1 MRFPGSIERLINEF
15 TKLPTVGPKTAER
28 FVFSL
33 LKKKQSDL
41 DNLSEAIKDL
51 LPDTKVCQNCLM
63 ITDKNLC
70 PICSDNK
77 RDDTQLCIVAD
88 SRDIIS
94 IENTKQY
101 QGRYFVLGGLLN
113 TIEGIKPED
122 LNMAK
127 LIARIKKGGIK
138 EIILAL
144 NPNIEGETTCLYLS
158 RLFKDSKIKI
168 TRLAKGLPTGS
179 DIEYADEITLASA
192 LKYRNEIK

>member
-1 MRFPGSIERLINEF
+1 MRFPDSIQKLINEF

-33 LKKKQSDL
+33 LKKRQADL
-41 DNLSEAIKDL
+41 DSLSDAIKDL
-51 LPDTKVCQNCLM
+51 LSGIKVCQNCLM
-63 ITDKNLC
+63 ITDKNIC
-70 PICSDNK
+70 SICSDTK
-77 RDDTQLCIVAD
+77 RDKSLLCLVAS

-101 QGRYFVLGGLLN
+101 NGYYFVLGGLLD
-113 TIEGIKPED
+113 TIEGVRPEN
-122 LNMAK
+122 LNIAK
-127 LIARIKKGGIK
+127 LVALIKKGQVK

-144 NPNIEGETTCLYLS
+144 NPNIEGETTLLYLS
-158 RLFKDSKIKI
+158 RLLKDTKIKM